1 MENVRIT
8 LGGGN
13 FADVLDANEF
23 ELEHLEFD
31 FSTIYK
37 VEWGHQDFIRDIKDE
52 IFEETGMIFEL
63 ESNDGDEVLTGTLHK
78 GTTTNNKNK
87 NK

>member
-1 MENVRIT
+1 MEQVRIT

-13 FADVLDANEF
+13 FADEMDANEF
-23 ELEHLEFD
+23 ELEYLEFD

-52 IFEETGMIFEL
+52 IFEDTGMIFEL
-63 ESNDGDEVLTGTLHK
+63 EANDGDEILTGTLHK
-78 GTTTNNKNK
+78 GTTTTR
-87 NK
+87 